1 MILLKK
7 NRLSVNKSV
16 YVGDGFDDQEALL
29 NNNLHSVTV
38 MCGYGD
44 YSNLAIFSKI
54 ANLPDEIN
62 KIINN

>member
-44 YSNLAIFSKI
+44 YSNLAFFLK
-54 ANLPDEIN
+54 
-62 KIINN
+62 